1 MRVRSSEPSVLN
13 LTAMVTGGLREAEM
27 AKPGGMPISQS
38 YSSPGSSDRSITY
51 SLERSRTQAITMKSG
66 RTGHWTKMHQS
77 LAKFSEPEASDRTPF
92 LADFATATPELS
104 FRYTHR
110 GRSERASGDI
120 CTPAVPRDFRGTD
133 RGRRSCKILIL
144 LDFWWTHKGSN
155 LGPLPCEGNA
165 LPLSYASG
173 ISAHDRRPV
182 NQHPI
187 RANHA
192 VRARDLR
199 SAGPRCQAHWCQAV
213 ASNRG
218 HARVRSAAAGGR
230 GKRGIAA
237 P

>member
-1 MRVRSSEPSVLN
+1 
-13 LTAMVTGGLREAEM
+13 M

-92 LADFATATPELS
+92 LADFATATPELEFS
-104 FRYTHR
+104 IHS

-144 LDFWWTHKGSN
+144 LNFWWTHKGSN

-173 ISAHDRRPV
+173 MFVHDRRPV

-192 VRARDLR
+192 VRAAIYEVQGPSVKLTGVKLTGVKLSRQTGRD
-199 SAGPRCQAHWCQAV
+199 
-213 ASNRG
+213 
-218 HARVRSAAAGGR
+218 ARVRSAAAGGR